1 MLHKLI
7 MSRAAW
13 AFDRIMVRWAGWSP
27 LSAVFA
33 RAAGIKNESRNLAL
47 VTRGRKSGRR
57 RMVALSYFEID
68 GHMLVVGSAGGA
80 PQDPQWVRNLRAD
93 PNATIYIAR
102 KPSRIIA
109 RIAAGAERQAIWDK
123 LSVQVPTYAGY
134 QADVARE
141 IPLVI
146 LEPSQG

>member
-7 MSRAAW
+7 MSPAGW
-13 AFDRIMVRWAGWSP
+13 AFDRFMVRRTGWSP

-47 VTRGRKSGRR
+47 VTKGRKSGKRR
-57 RMVALSYFEID
+57 TVALSYFEID
-68 GHMLVVGSAGGA
+68 GHMLIVGSAGGA
-80 PQDPQWVRNLRAD
+80 PEDPQWVRNLRAD
-93 PNATIYIAR
+93 PHATIYIAR
-102 KPSRIIA
+102 RPHRITA

-134 QADVARE
+134 QAGVTRQ

-146 LEPSQG
+146 LEPS

>member
-1 MLHKLI
+1 MLHKFI
-7 MSRAAW
+7 MSPAGW
-13 AFDRIMVRWAGWSP
+13 AFDRFMVRRTGWSP

-47 VTRGRKSGRR
+47 VTRGRMSGKERT
-57 RMVALSYFEID
+57 VALSYFEID

-93 PNATIYIAR
+93 PSATIYVAR
-102 KPSRIIA
+102 KRRRVTA
-109 RIAAGAERQAIWDK
+109 RIAQGAEREAIWSK
-123 LSVQVPTYAGY
+123 LSAQVPTYAGY
-134 QADVARE
+134 QAAVTRQ

-146 LEPSQG
+146 LETS

>member
-7 MSRAAW
+7 MSPAGW
-13 AFDRIMVRWAGWSP
+13 AFDRFMVRWTGWSP
-27 LSAVFA
+27 LSALFA

-47 VTRGRKSGRR
+47 VTKGRTSGKKRT
-57 RMVALSYFEID
+57 VALSYFEID

-93 PNATIYIAR
+93 PSATIYVAR
-102 KPSRIIA
+102 KPRRVTA
-109 RIAAGAERQAIWDK
+109 RIADGAEREAIWRT
-123 LSVQVPTYAGY
+123 LSAQVPTYAAY
-134 QADVARE
+134 QAAVTRQ

-146 LEPSQG
+146 LDRH